1 MTSRSGS
8 SATPWLISSTR
19 EHGACVKAVF
29 DTVSGRDPVFLGQ
42 HETGVEDAL
51 RAR

>member
-1 MTSRSGS
+1 
-8 SATPWLISSTR
+8 LISSTR

-29 DTVSGRDPVFLGQ
+29 AVLSGRDPVHLGR

-51 RAR
+51 RDS

>member
-1 MTSRSGS
+1 M
-8 SATPWLISSTR
+8 ISSTR

-29 DTVSGRDPVFLGQ
+29 AVLSGRDPVHLGR

-51 RAR
+51 RDS